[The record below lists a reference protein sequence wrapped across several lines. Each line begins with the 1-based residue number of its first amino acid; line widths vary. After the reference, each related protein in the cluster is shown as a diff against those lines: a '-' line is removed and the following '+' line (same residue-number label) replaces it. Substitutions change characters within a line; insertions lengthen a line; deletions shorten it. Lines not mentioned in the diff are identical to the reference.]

1 MTADSRSAMPSM
13 QTSVQDDVC
22 TDDAASLVHFEPL
35 SALWLDTLLPIEER
49 AYVHPWSRG
58 NFQDAMVAGYET
70 QLLVNA
76 EHELLGYFVAMSV
89 LDEVHL
95 LNITVN
101 PVFQRQGWARVLL
114 DALALWARQ
123 KNAQWIWLE
132 VRESNARARE
142 VYLKQ
147 GFAEV
152 GLRKNYYPNPDG
164 PRENAVLMSLNLW
177 P

>member
-1 MTADSRSAMPSM
+1 MTADSRSTMPSM
-13 QTSVQDDVC
+13 QTPVQDDAC
-22 TDDAASLVHFEPL
+22 IDDAASLVHFEPL
-35 SALWLDTLLPIEER
+35 SALWLDTLLPIEEQ

-101 PVFQRQGWARVLL
+101 PEFQRQGWARVLL

-123 KNAQWIWLE
+123 KSAQWIWLE

>member
-1 MTADSRSAMPSM
+1 MTSPSSSALPATTACM
-13 QTSVQDDVC
+13 
-22 TDDAASLVHFEPL
+22 DDAASLVHFEPL
-35 SALWLDTLLPIEER
+35 SALWLDTLLPIEEQ

-58 NFQDAMVAGYET
+58 NFQDAMVAGYEM
-70 QLLVNA
+70 QLLVDAN
-76 EHELLGYFVAMSV
+76 HQLLGYFVAMSV

-101 PVFQRQGWARVLL
+101 PAHQRQGWARVLL

-132 VRESNARARE
+132 VRESNERARA
-142 VYLKQ
+142 VYVKH

-152 GLRKNYYPNPDG
+152 GLRKNYYPNPNG
-164 PRENAVLMSLNLW
+164 PRENAVLMSLKLW